1 MNEWQMLFNTEK
13 CKVMHL
19 GYNNLKA
26 DYVMDGSI
34 LYVCSKVVNR
44 RRLITLTRDRQY
56 MALLRIKPHLPS
68 FCPFK

>member
-34 LYVCSKVVNR
+34 LYVCCCCCLFQGSKQEKTYYVDER
-44 RRLITLTRDRQY
+44 
-56 MALLRIKPHLPS
+56 
-68 FCPFK
+68 